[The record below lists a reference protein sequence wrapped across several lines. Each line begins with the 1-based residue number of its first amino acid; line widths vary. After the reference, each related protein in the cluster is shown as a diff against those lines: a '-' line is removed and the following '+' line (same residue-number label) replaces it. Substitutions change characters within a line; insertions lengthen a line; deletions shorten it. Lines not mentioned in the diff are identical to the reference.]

1 MRELSMEQKLFL
13 AQLDLSNTRNCA
25 VISAASWNT
34 NMLKVSK
41 IILPL
46 YYLTRNKAS
55 FPRQFAYG
63 GRYGI
68 YVTRHSS
75 GEDES
80 VNILFQSV
88 FPEWYF
94 SSFLKVPTSFGLCML
109 VHPFF
114 CFVFVRCSSPRQGG
128 GNWLGLLAASTY
140 SHLLTLVKLSC
151 CWHLE
156 VVSSYLASWN
166 TYSPKLKICS
176 C

>member
-68 YVTRHSS
+68 YVTTHSS

-114 CFVFVRCSSPRQGG
+114 FLFLSDAHLQGRVVGIGWDYWLQVRI
-128 GNWLGLLAASTY
+128 L
-140 SHLLTLVKLSC
+140 
-151 CWHLE
+151 
-156 VVSSYLASWN
+156 
-166 TYSPKLKICS
+166 ICS
-176 C
+176 LWLNWAVAGTWR

>member
-68 YVTRHSS
+68 YVTTHSS

-114 CFVFVRCSSPRQGG
+114 FFCFCQMLISKAGWWELAGITGCKYVFSFAHSG
-128 GNWLGLLAASTY
+128 
-140 SHLLTLVKLSC
+140 
-151 CWHLE
+151 
-156 VVSSYLASWN
+156 
-166 TYSPKLKICS
+166 
-176 C
+176 